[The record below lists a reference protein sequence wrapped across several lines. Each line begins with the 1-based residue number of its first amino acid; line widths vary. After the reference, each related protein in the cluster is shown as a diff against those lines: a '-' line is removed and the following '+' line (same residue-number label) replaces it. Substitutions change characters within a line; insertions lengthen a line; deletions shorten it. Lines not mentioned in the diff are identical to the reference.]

1 MPTSQV
7 AQFEQILSSLP
18 ALPFS
23 TQQYVFCP
31 RDSISA
37 TTDSLWRIERG
48 VVRTWTWNQQGQ
60 PMTLGYWG
68 AGDIV
73 GQPLS
78 SLNPYR
84 IQCLTSVE
92 VSMVPPTLLYQD
104 LNALVGQFQQTELL
118 LSILHLHPI
127 KERLWQFLVWLSH
140 KFGRDVDQGRLIEL
154 LLTHQEMAEALA
166 TTRVSVTRML
176 QVFESEGRLK
186 RHAKQLIITGKGG
199 TAKCSLSNEL

>member
-1 MPTSQV
+1 MPASQV
-7 AQFEQILSSLP
+7 AQFDEILSSLP

-23 TQQYVFCP
+23 TKQYVFCP
-31 RDSISA
+31 RDSISP

-48 VVRTWTWNQQGQ
+48 VVRTWSWNQKGQ
-60 PMTLGYWG
+60 PITLGYWG
-68 AGDIV
+68 LGDIV

-84 IQCLTSVE
+84 IQCVTNVE
-92 VSMVPPTLLYQD
+92 VSMVLPTLLYQD
-104 LNALVGQFQQTELL
+104 LNALVGQFQQNELL

-140 KFGRDVDQGRLIEL
+140 KFGRDVDQGRLIDL

-166 TTRVSVTRML
+166 TTRVSVTRL
-176 QVFESEGRLK
+176 LHVFESERRLK
-186 RHAKQLIITGKGG
+186 RHSKQLIITSSAASS
-199 TAKCSLSNEL
+199 TYLPSD